1 MSANSITHLIVV
13 VANTF
18 YAKLQIWEI
27 NPFVLFHFHHPRFRF
42 VVDIYFVFLNH
53 GSKNSGLGQ
62 SETINYV
69 RLTGHIDLL
78 RFHEK
83 ERNNLDIYFY
93 LVKTKWMN
101 EIIMVTNMILF
112 QIEIYW
118 NFKSFYKHF
127 RKFWFVSFKTI
138 MKRMKNHKISHI
150 RQLYHYMLHM
160 WFGH

>member
-1 MSANSITHLIVV
+1 
-13 VANTF
+13 
-18 YAKLQIWEI
+18 
-27 NPFVLFHFHHPRFRF
+27 
-42 VVDIYFVFLNH
+42 
-53 GSKNSGLGQ
+53 
-62 SETINYV
+62 
-69 RLTGHIDLL
+69 LTGHIDLL

-83 ERNNLDIYFY
+83 EINNLDIYFY

-138 MKRMKNHKISHI
+138 MKRMKSHKISHI
-150 RQLYHYMLHM
+150 RQLYYYMLHM